1 LDISKGALHNYLHS
15 VRRVPDEV
23 VQKVPQYLDESEF
36 REIVQGVDLLKATG
50 IVKESGAIDYSVS
63 PLSIFVNSFKRV
75 CGAGP
80 RRGITSFIHTPW
92 TPVEPNA
99 MGLPSESLCHR
110 SADHPRSYK
119 VERCLNIT
127 LY

>member
-1 LDISKGALHNYLHS
+1 MIELKVDRSQFERINVKVLGDEVRRKILDKVKEKLGYNKTAEVLDISKGALHNYLHS

-63 PLSIFVNSFKRV
+63 PLSIFVNSCRQF
-75 CGAGP
+75 
-80 RRGITSFIHTPW
+80 
-92 TPVEPNA
+92 
-99 MGLPSESLCHR
+99 
-110 SADHPRSYK
+110 
-119 VERCLNIT
+119 
-127 LY
+127 